1 MFPLI
6 DFIDNYLP
14 ILIKIIN
21 STIEQNEFLSLKM
34 AEILAIFKK
43 KVLNKESYRPVS
55 LMSHIHIEG
64 FWETFVLA
72 DWNILSRKLQS
83 KSCGFRK
90 NCNTQYVLIYI
101 LEKWKSMLDK
111 GKYVGAAFMHLSKV
125 FDAIDHDLFIA
136 KLKA

>member
-64 FWETFVLA
+64 F
-72 DWNILSRKLQS
+72 
-83 KSCGFRK
+83 
-90 NCNTQYVLIYI
+90 
-101 LEKWKSMLDK
+101 
-111 GKYVGAAFMHLSKV
+111 
-125 FDAIDHDLFIA
+125 
-136 KLKA
+136 